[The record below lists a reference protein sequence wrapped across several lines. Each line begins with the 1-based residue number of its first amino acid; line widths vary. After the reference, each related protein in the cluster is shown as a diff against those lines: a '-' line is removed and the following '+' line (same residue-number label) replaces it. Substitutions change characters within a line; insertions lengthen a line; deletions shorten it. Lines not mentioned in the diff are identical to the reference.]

1 MSVISL
7 LLSMLGGQHLCTVF
21 VTARYSENCMHC
33 LLVRLT
39 LLMLCKWSCRIF
51 HIAKASRCKSFIWTL
66 ASHHLLPSYSLFAEV
81 AKCNIV
87 SIIIMHPWIA
97 IKLLSLKC
105 SPDCGFL
112 TKQALWKSKGTWLM
126 QLRMWRNCRN
136 TFTEISMVDSIF
148 RITPRQSSYRNY
160 SIFCIH
166 YKKEYLLIKQHTVEW
181 QQLVKSIHIIF

>member
-7 LLSMLGGQHLCTVF
+7 LLSMLEGQHLCTVF
-21 VTARYSENCMHC
+21 ITARYSKNCMHC

-39 LLMLCKWSCRIF
+39 LL
-51 HIAKASRCKSFIWTL
+51 
-66 ASHHLLPSYSLFAEV
+66 
-81 AKCNIV
+81 IV
-87 SIIIMHPWIA
+87 HPWIA

-126 QLRMWRNCRN
+126 QLRMWRNCRGA
-136 TFTEISMVDSIF
+136 FTEISIVDSIF
-148 RITPRQSSYRNY
+148 RITPRRSCYRNY

-181 QQLVKSIHIIF
+181 QQLVKSTRIINFNHEVNMYS